1 MNPFYS
7 MHTSRGSAL
16 VMSMVFL
23 LVLTIAGITA
33 MRFASLEERM
43 AANSQASAHVL
54 QQAQSEI
61 QTQLRHLATAA
72 GRNQLN
78 RLDHQNLKFSINGAE
93 NASELLKYMPSSASV
108 VRPLAAASTVTAANK
123 IANINDNR
131 QIRFLRDGNCADGSS
146 IGQFICIDFE
156 IEVEAELENGVYS
169 HQAQGFTFKNN
180 VADGN

>member
-1 MNPFYS
+1 MSPLHSIY
-7 MHTSRGSAL
+7 TSRGSAL

-23 LVLTIAGITA
+23 LVLTIAGVTA

-61 QTQLRHLATAA
+61 QTQLGHLATAA

-78 RLDHQNLKFSINGAE
+78 KLDHQQLRSSI
-93 NASELLKYMPSSASV
+93 SEEDESTKLLKYMPDTASK
-108 VRPLAAASTVTAANK
+108 RKDLAAASTVTSTNR
-123 IANINDNR
+123 ITNINNNR
-131 QIRFLRDGNCADGSS
+131 QIRFIRDGHCGDGSS
-146 IGQFICIDFE
+146 IGKFICIDFE
-156 IEVEAELENGVYS
+156 IEVEAELSNGVYS

>member
-1 MNPFYS
+1 MPTLHSIY
-7 MHTSRGSAL
+7 TSRGSAL

-23 LVLTIAGITA
+23 LVLTIAGVTA

-61 QTQLRHLATAA
+61 QTQLGHLATAA

-78 RLDHQNLKFSINGAE
+78 RLDYSTLTKEAEAEKLKYLPE
-93 NASELLKYMPSSASV
+93 TASED
-108 VRPLAAASTVTAANK
+108 RPLAAASTVSEAHQ
-123 IANINDNR
+123 ISDINDNR
-131 QIRFLRDGNCADGSS
+131 QIRFIRDGHCGDGSS
-146 IGQFICIDFE
+146 IGKFICIDFE
-156 IEVEAELENGVYS
+156 IEVEAELSNGVYS